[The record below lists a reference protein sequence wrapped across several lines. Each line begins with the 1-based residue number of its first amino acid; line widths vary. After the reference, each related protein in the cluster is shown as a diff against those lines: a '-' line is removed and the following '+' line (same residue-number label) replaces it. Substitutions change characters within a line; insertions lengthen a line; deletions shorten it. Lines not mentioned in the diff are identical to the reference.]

1 MARLSHPEQLHV
13 GKPRAI
19 DPSETSTKVPLAHEL
34 SRYGSCLIAAYG
46 ALRSLHTDMMN
57 RALSAW
63 VNEIADHTK
72 PDAVRWCSGSTLE
85 ARSLEDRMLAE
96 GTLVRLN
103 EKKYPHS
110 FLHRSDPSDVAR
122 TEHLAFLCTKSQDD
136 AGPTNNWMSP
146 TDAEE
151 TVWPLFAKA
160 MKGRT
165 LYVVPYL
172 MGPAG
177 SGYSRVGVQLTDSPY
192 VVANLRLMTRIG
204 EIALRQLGTSER
216 FVKGVHSLGDLS
228 PERRFVCH
236 FPESLTIWSIGS
248 GYGGNALLS
257 KKCHALRIAGVEGRA
272 EGWMAEHMSILGVTS
287 PRQVK
292 HYIAA
297 ALPSGCGKTNLAM
310 LVPSLPGWKIETVG
324 DGIAWMHVGEDGRLW
339 AINPEAGFFG
349 IASGASAKRNPNAI
363 ASLAHDT
370 IFTNVAL
377 RDDGTPW
384 WEGLAPLR
392 DGETLTDWR
401 GRPWTRGSETPAAH
415 PNARFTVAARQCPT
429 VGAAFDDPRGVPISA
444 IVFGGRRARLTPLV
458 YEARSWAHGVYVG
471 ATLVSEMTAAATG
484 IVGVP
489 RNDPMAMLPFCG
501 FHMADYFG
509 HWLSLGLRL
518 NQPPRIFHVNWFR
531 KGETGKYLWPGFGE
545 NIRVLKWILE
555 RCDGVSGARPTAI
568 GNVPT
573 RDALDLMG
581 LDIPRDR
588 FEELVA
594 VDPRSWTAEV
604 HRNSAFLDRFGDRLP
619 KPLWREHLALLE
631 RLRGAVS

>member
-1 MARLSHPEQLHV
+1 
-13 GKPRAI
+13 
-19 DPSETSTKVPLAHEL
+19 
-34 SRYGSCLIAAYG
+34 
-46 ALRSLHTDMMN
+46 MMN
-57 RALSAW
+57 KALSAW
-63 VNEIADHTK
+63 VNKVADHTK
-72 PDAVRWCSGSTLE
+72 PDAVRWCNGSTLE

-103 EKKYPHS
+103 EAKYPRS

-122 TEHLAFLCTKSQDD
+122 AEHQTFVCSESQED
-136 AGPTNNWMSP
+136 AGPTNHWMSP
-146 TDAEE
+146 ADAEG

-177 SGYSRVGVQLTDSPY
+177 SGSSGVGVQLTDSPY
-192 VVANLRLMTRIG
+192 VVANLRLMTRMG
-204 EIALRQLGTSER
+204 EVALRQLGRSER

-236 FPESLTIWSIGS
+236 FPQSRTLWSIGS
-248 GYGGNALLS
+248 GYGGNAVLS
-257 KKCHALRIAGVEGRA
+257 KECHALRMASVEA
-272 EGWMAEHMSILGVTS
+272 HDEGWMAEHMMILGVTS
-287 PRQVK
+287 PRNVK

-297 ALPSGCGKTNLAM
+297 AFPSGCGKTTLAM

-324 DGIAWMHVGEDGRLW
+324 DDVAWLHVGADRRLW

-349 IASGASAKRNPNAI
+349 IASGTSTKTNPNAI
-363 ASLAHDT
+363 AALGHDA

-401 GRPWTRGSETPAAH
+401 GRPWTRESATPAAH
-415 PNARFTVAARQCPT
+415 PNARYTVAARQCPT
-429 VGAAFDDPRGVPISA
+429 VGAGIDEPRGVPISA

-471 ATLVSEMTAAATG
+471 ATLVSEMTGATTG
-484 IVGVP
+484 LIGAP
-489 RNDPMAMLPFCG
+489 RSDPMAMASYCG
-501 FHMADYFG
+501 LNMADYFA
-509 HWLSLGLRL
+509 HWLSIGLRL
-518 NQPPRIFHVNWFR
+518 NDPPRIFHVNWFR
-531 KGETGKYLWPGFGE
+531 KGEQGKYLWPGFGE

-555 RCDGVSGARPTAI
+555 RVDGVSGARPTAI
-568 GNVPT
+568 GHVPT

-581 LDIPRDR
+581 LDIPGDR

-594 VDPRSWTAEV
+594 VDPRPWIAEV
-604 HRNSAFLDRFGDRLP
+604 DRNTTFFERFGDRLP
-619 KPLWREHLALLE
+619 RPLWREHGALLE
-631 RLRGAVS
+631 RLRGALS